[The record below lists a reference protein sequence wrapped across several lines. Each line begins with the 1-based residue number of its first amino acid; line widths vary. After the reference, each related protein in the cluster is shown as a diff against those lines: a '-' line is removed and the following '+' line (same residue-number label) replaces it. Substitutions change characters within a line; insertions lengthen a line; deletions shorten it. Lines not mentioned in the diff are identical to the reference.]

1 MNEVK
6 GQIIP
11 KQILSSI
18 IKTGN
23 YPSSFLFYGP
33 PGVGKFSTALNFA
46 SEILKDDKRI
56 YKGTHPDLSIV
67 FPEFEGYEKNE
78 LINMRK
84 NMEYFT
90 VRRNKGTISID
101 TVRKLQDYVY
111 ITPMENT
118 WRIVIIVQSERI
130 TKEGFN
136 AFLKI
141 LEEPPNN
148 VIFILVTS
156 EKNFLPDTIISRSQ
170 IIKFTPLSQEIQQQI
185 LKNKVMSRFGRGI
198 EETLFMNSQ
207 KSLERKIEELFFNT
221 PVKSRIKNW
230 SEGLKKDLKIEF
242 LLQYLQKSIEEKYK
256 NKEIHYTK
264 TWNSFKYLKNAYRYY
279 YSNIA
284 PEKIIFYLLLKV

>member
-18 IKTGN
+18 IKTGK

-46 SEILKDDKRI
+46 AEILKDDKRT
-56 YKGTHPDLSIV
+56 YKGTHPDLAIV

-78 LINMRK
+78 LINMRE
-84 NMEYFT
+84 NMEYFN
-90 VRRNKGTISID
+90 VRKNKGRISID

-111 ITPMENT
+111 ITPMEKT
-118 WRIVIIVQSERI
+118 WRIAMIVQSERI

-141 LEEPPNN
+141 LEEPPDN
-148 VIFILVTS
+148 VIFILITP
-156 EKNFLPDTIISRSQ
+156 EKNSLPETIISRSQ
-170 IIKFTPLSQEIQQQI
+170 TINFSPLSQEIQKQI
-185 LKNKVMSRFGRGI
+185 LKDKIISRFGRGI
-198 EETLFMNSQ
+198 EETLFINSQ
-207 KSLERKIEELFFNT
+207 KSLETKIEQLFFDT

-242 LLQYLQKSIEEKYK
+242 LLQYLQKSIEDKYK
-256 NKEIHYTK
+256 NKEIDYAK
-264 TWNSFKYLKNAYRYY
+264 TWDSFKYLKNAYRYY
-279 YSNIA
+279 YSNIG